1 MRLLQRQ
8 ADGKYSLT
16 KVSPNTHRY
25 AILSHTWEEDEEVTF
40 EDVTQYR
47 GLNKKGYQKLEFC
60 ARQAAD
66 DGIPYFWVDSCCI
79 NKSDNS
85 EFSEAIN
92 SMFRWYQQSA
102 KCYVYLADVSKGTD
116 GKTDELSRST
126 WKHSFRQSRWF
137 SRGWTLQ
144 ELIAPAS
151 VEFFSREGQ
160 RLGDKRSLEQSLID
174 ITNIPES
181 ALRGS
186 SLVQFSIDERMS
198 WAKGRTTTRE
208 EDIAYCL
215 FGIFGISLPPI
226 YGEGAQS
233 ARSRLREKISGV
245 PEPLSKVLAELP
257 IAHGATFDSHAEE
270 HNPTCLRDTRVDLL
284 RKIDEWIQSPN
295 AKAMF
300 WLNGMAGTG
309 KSTISRTLAQTAS
322 ASGCLGA
329 TFFFK
334 RGEGDRGGV
343 SKFFSTL
350 AAQLC
355 SREPAVIPH
364 IQAAI
369 DSDPAI
375 FGKAMR
381 EQIEKL
387 IFQPLSKISGAADKD
402 RALLI
407 VVDALDE
414 CEHEE
419 DVKRFIH
426 LFSNSKSIQ
435 SPRLKIF
442 LTSRP
447 DLPMHLGFT
456 AIKEEYQHFILHK
469 VATSVIEHDIQ
480 VFFNSEL
487 TRVKN
492 DYNASVAE
500 DRHIPAVWPS
510 EDDMRI
516 LVKMAVPL
524 FIFAATVC
532 RFVADRRLG
541 VPADQLQEIISY
553 RATAQVSQLDATY
566 MPNFLGAAISIPD
579 SSEQPIRLLHPS
591 FRDFLLDPEN
601 RENNQFWIDGKE
613 VHRRLATE
621 CLRVMNSSLL
631 TDICQVQAPGTA
643 LSEIDPE
650 RIKEH
655 LQPEIQY
662 ACRYW
667 VYHLEHSGTQLSD
680 SDELYNFLTRHF
692 LHWLEALSL
701 IHRVSE
707 SLAILATIRSLTSS
721 PAKQLDAFFDDAN
734 RFILT
739 NVSII
744 QVAPLQVYSSGLL
757 FAPKQSVIRTTFQD
771 LIPQWILRE
780 PVVDDKWN
788 NCRQTLEGHSN
799 DVNSVT
805 FSPNG
810 QLVASA
816 SKDGT
821 VKVWNAVTGAEQQT
835 LDGHGDCVNLVAF
848 SPNGRLVASASNDKA
863 TAGPIWSVVFSHNSQ
878 LVASA
883 SGDKTV
889 KLWNAETGEQ
899 VRTLKGHDKRVNSV
913 AFSPNGKLVA
923 SASNDGTVKLWNAE
937 TGEQVRTI
945 KGHGGRA
952 NSVAFSPDGKLVAS
966 ASGDQKV
973 KLWDVETGEQ
983 VRTIKG
989 HGRRV
994 NSVAF
999 SSDGKLVAS
1008 ASDDKTVK
1016 LWDAARG
1023 KEVQTFEGHGYRVNS
1038 VAFSPD
1044 GKLVASASD
1053 DKMVKLWDAT
1063 TGQKRLKP
1071 EGHGVASASGDK
1083 TVKLWDAST
1092 GEEGQTFKGHTESVW
1107 SVAFSP
1113 NGLIVASASR
1123 DKMVK
1128 LWDAKI
1134 GKVVQTLKGHSS
1146 SVNSVAFSP
1155 DGKLVVSASWDKTVK
1170 VWEVQTGQELQTT
1183 YIGTTSSTLSFSA
1196 DSSSILTD
1204 LGAIPV
1210 GSQPS
1215 QPSPPPRKIA
1225 RLGYEAAW
1233 QLSPYQF
1240 YNFISPYNG
1249 GLHDEPGLPI

>member
-532 RFVADRRLG
+532 TQSKTVAG
-541 VPADQLQEIISY
+541 
-553 RATAQVSQLDATY
+553 TLD
-566 MPNFLGAAISIPD
+566 LLHSVLSIPD

-655 LQPEIQY
+655 LQPEI
-662 ACRYW
+662 
-667 VYHLEHSGTQLSD
+667 H
-680 SDELYNFLTRHF
+680 
-692 LHWLEALSL
+692 
-701 IHRVSE
+701 
-707 SLAILATIRSLTSS
+707 

-848 SPNGRLVASASNDKA
+848 SPNGRLVASASNDKVRLWDA
-863 TAGPIWSVVFSHNSQ
+863 STGQEGQTFKGHTGPIWSVVFSHNSQ

-1071 EGHGVASASGDK
+1071 EGHGGPVNSVAFSPDGKLVASASGDK

-1225 RLGYEAAW
+1225 RLGYGISKDHSWITW
-1233 QLSPYQF
+1233 QGNSF
-1240 YNFISPYNG
+1240 FMATT
-1249 GLHDEPGLPI
+1249 